1 MNGLKRWLGA
11 AAVLAATIASS
22 AEARAQTAVTFM
34 LDGAALGRHAAWY
47 VALEK
52 GYYKRAGLD
61 VTIVPG
67 QGPAQAIQGVESK
80 AAQFALSDVASLVA
94 LRAGGASAKMV
105 AVIEQKSPYAIFSL
119 RSGANVSRPQ
129 QLESLEIG
137 SGKGFRWPEG
147 DRSLHDVDR
156 AQARDGEIH
165 RHRSGGGLRHA
176 GGRKDCGNRDIR
188 DVDACGDESRR
199 RPERADFP
207 AGQQRPGALRQ
218 RYRRSRRLHQGQCRA
233 G

>member
-1 MNGLKRWLGA
+1 MNGLRRWLGA

-67 QGPAQAIQGVESK
+67 QGPAQALQGVESK

-94 LRAGGASAKMV
+94 ARAGGASAKMV
-105 AVIEQKSPYAIFSL
+105 AVIEQKSP
-119 RSGANVSRPQ
+119 
-129 QLESLEIG
+129 
-137 SGKGFRWPEG
+137 
-147 DRSLHDVDR
+147 
-156 AQARDGEIH
+156 
-165 RHRSGGGLRHA
+165 LRHLL
-176 GGRKDCGNRDIR
+176 
-188 DVDACGDESRR
+188 V
-199 RPERADFP
+199 
-207 AGQQRPGALRQ
+207 ALRRQ
-218 RYRRSRRLHQGQCRA
+218 RLQA
-233 G
+233 PAA